1 MPGLFAAF
9 IATVSSS
16 AQQVGVAYL
25 GKKYSISSSDLVG
38 EVFFLQALT
47 LLVLGPFLDFYLVHT
62 FFTSWL
68 PALDSAK
75 RVAYMAMSCSL
86 AVMVNYS
93 QVRATPELSTGNDSL
108 TQSLTRRSQFKCISE
123 LSATGMACDVNF

>member
-1 MPGLFAAF
+1 MSSDFSVTLPGLCAAF

-16 AQQVGVAYL
+16 AQQVGIAYL

-38 EVFFLQALT
+38 EVFFLQAVT
-47 LLVLGPFLDFYLVHT
+47 LLVLGPFLDFYLVDT

-68 PALDSAK
+68 HAPDSTH

-86 AVMVNYS
+86 AVLVNYS
-93 QVRATPELSTGNDSL
+93 QVRLRVE
-108 TQSLTRRSQFKCISE
+108 
-123 LSATGMACDVNF
+123 